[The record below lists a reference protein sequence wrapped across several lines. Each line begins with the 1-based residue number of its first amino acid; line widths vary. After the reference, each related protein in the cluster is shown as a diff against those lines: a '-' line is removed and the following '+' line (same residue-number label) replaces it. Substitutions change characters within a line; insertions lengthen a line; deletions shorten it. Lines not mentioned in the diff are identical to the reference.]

1 MRRRAWAK
9 AAKDD
14 QIQQKQAKEA
24 RDKED
29 ADLAMR
35 QEKRRRQREAIDR
48 SRELQIR
55 LKEEKKKM
63 ETEEAAQMVADYKV
77 KIKEMEEEEFGE
89 RMAVRN
95 KNLEMRASHEA
106 QVAEK
111 REWLEAERN
120 AQLRADA
127 QTRAVLAEDEERYKK
142 WRKR

>member
-1 MRRRAWAK
+1 
-9 AAKDD
+9 
-14 QIQQKQAKEA
+14 
-24 RDKED
+24 
-29 ADLAMR
+29 
-35 QEKRRRQREAIDR
+35 
-48 SRELQIR
+48 
-55 LKEEKKKM
+55 
-63 ETEEAAQMVADYKV
+63 MVADYKV

-142 WRKR
+142 MAEEVMAKAKDEGKNTRPIYKALYAKEIQLLPATLQHSLSLRLIPLGVA